1 MADEVVASGRRYT
14 RAVATPA
21 DHAKLVEKLR
31 LTFDLH
37 EAGVRMMRQNLRR
50 RFPDAQD
57 EEVEARLSA
66 WLHERPGAELGD
78 AEGEPIPWPRPA
90 R

>member
-1 MADEVVASGRRYT
+1 
-14 RAVATPA
+14 VATPA
-21 DHAKLVEKLR
+21 DAARLVKNLR

-37 EAGVRMMRQNLRR
+37 EAGVEMMRQNLRR
-50 RFPDAQD
+50 RFPDA
-57 EEVEARLSA
+57 EEAEIEARLSA

-78 AEGEPIPWPRPA
+78 APGKAVGWPRQG

>member
-1 MADEVVASGRRYT
+1 VA
-14 RAVATPA
+14 ATA
-21 DHAKLVEKLR
+21 NEARLVQNLR

-37 EAGVRMMRQNLRR
+37 EAGVDLMRQNLRR

-57 EEVEARLSA
+57 TEIEARLA
-66 WLHERPGAELGD
+66 QRLHERPGAELGD
-78 AEGEPIPWPRPA
+78 APGEAVAWPRHG

>member
-1 MADEVVASGRRYT
+1 MGN
-14 RAVATPA
+14 
-21 DHAKLVEKLR
+21 LR

-37 EAGVRMMRQNLRR
+37 EAGVEMMWQSLRR
-50 RFPDAQD
+50 RFPDAANA
-57 EEVEARLSA
+57 EIEARLSA

-78 AEGEPIPWPRPA
+78 ALGEVVVWPRHG